1 MHLWGQNQADERA
14 ARNTARAS
22 LRQSTALALCA
33 GALWCPQIALAQD
46 AEASEAGFSDN
57 AIIVTAT
64 KRAQDLQDVPVAI
77 NVLGEETL
85 DNLNIQGFE
94 DYIQA
99 LPSASFQSLGPGRNE
114 VFFRGLSD
122 GGNGNPSGT
131 APSASIYLDEQPV
144 TTIGGNLDIQVYD
157 VARIEALS
165 GPQSTLFG
173 ASSQTGTLRIVT
185 NAPNPDA
192 IEAGFD
198 VSASTTRFGDE
209 SYSVEGFFN
218 LPLNDNIALRVVAW
232 QVENGGFID
241 NVPATQTFSRNG
253 QVVDNDE
260 FVEENFNTENKTGAR
275 AALGIN
281 LDDNWTATLR
291 ATYQDQRTQGVF
303 DHDPEGVGDLQV
315 ERFFNDSY
323 RDEFLQLS
331 GTIEGKIGGL
341 DFSYSGSFL
350 DRDTKYVNDYSE
362 YAEYSAFIDYYTCD
376 YAYSYVSYAYEFSNC
391 NDPRI
396 QFEQT
401 SRLKRHTH
409 EARLLSDQNNRLRFL
424 VGGFYDRQEL
434 DFLFAY
440 RIPQIKPGFATS
452 FSPGTPNDSYFVTDQ
467 RRLEEQLAF
476 FGEVEYDLTDAL
488 TATFG
493 YRYNETTVALNGN
506 VGTVFTADPSV
517 DVRAKDT
524 RSLFKGNLTYRA
536 SDDFLAYA
544 TFSQGFRPGGPNRV
558 ATTNIPAV
566 YAPDVVDNYELGWKS
581 TLLNGRVRFN
591 GAAFYMT
598 WSNIQFT
605 RFDPAESPLGLT
617 NNAGDARAIG
627 VEVDFSA
634 EVTDELTING
644 GFVALDAELTESF
657 TQDVTAPPGALP
669 DAPEGT
675 ALPFA
680 PSFKATLSARYE
692 KPIGNLKGFGQIN
705 GSYNGATFNDLFPA
719 TRSQQD
725 EYALVNM
732 SAGVRGDS
740 WTASVFVSNLTDE
753 RAELFRNATDF
764 VDRITVNRPRTIGV
778 SFGFDY

>member
-1 MHLWGQNQADERA
+1 M
-14 ARNTARAS
+14 
-22 LRQSTALALCA
+22 
-33 GALWCPQIALAQD
+33 AQD
-46 AEASEAGFSDN
+46 AETTETAPADN
-57 AIIVTAT
+57 VIIVTAT
-64 KRAQDLQDVPVAI
+64 KRAQDLQDVPVAVS
-77 NVLGEETL
+77 VLGEEAL
-85 DNLNIQGFE
+85 ENLNIQGFG
-94 DYIQA
+94 DYVQA
-99 LPSASFQSLGPGRNE
+99 LPSVSFQSLGPGRNE

-131 APSASIYLDEQPV
+131 APSAAIYLDEQPV
-144 TTIGGNLDIQVYD
+144 TTIGGNLDIQIYD
-157 VARIEALS
+157 VSRIEALS

-185 NAPNPDA
+185 NAPDPDA

-218 LPLNDNIALRVVAW
+218 LPLNDNIALRVVGW
-232 QVENGGFID
+232 QIENGGYID

-253 QVVDNDE
+253 QVVDNAE
-260 FVEENFNTENKTGAR
+260 FVEEDFNTENKTGAR
-275 AALGIN
+275 AALGID

-303 DHDPEGVGDLQV
+303 DHNPDEVGDLQV

-331 GTIEGKIGGL
+331 GTIEGKIGGF

-350 DRDTKYVNDYSE
+350 DRDTRYVNDYSE
-362 YAEYSAFIDYYTCD
+362 YAEYSALIDYYTCD
-376 YAYSYVSYAYEFSNC
+376 YAYSYVSYAYNFSNC

-401 SRLKRHTH
+401 SKLKRQTH
-409 EARLLSDQNNRLRFL
+409 EARLLSDQTSRLRFL

-440 RIPQIKPGFATS
+440 RIPAIKPGFAIS
-452 FSPGTPNDSYFVTDQ
+452 FSPGTPTDSYFVTDQ
-467 RRLEEQLAF
+467 RRIEEQLAF
-476 FGEVEYDLTDAL
+476 FGEVEFDLTDAL

-493 YRYNETTVALNGN
+493 YRYNETTVSLNGS
-506 VGTVFTADPSV
+506 VGTVFTADPNV
-517 DVRAKDT
+517 DVRAEDT
-524 RSLFKGNLTYRA
+524 RSLFKGNLTYRV
-536 SDDFLAYA
+536 SDDFMTYV

-558 ATTNIPAV
+558 STTNIPAI

-581 TLLNGRVRFN
+581 TLLGGRVRFN
-591 GAAFYMT
+591 GAAFYMK
-598 WSNIQFT
+598 WSDIQFT

-627 VEVDFSA
+627 LEVDFA
-634 EVTDELTING
+634 ADVTDELTING
-644 GFVALDAELTESF
+644 GFVLLDAELTESF
-657 TQDVTAPPGALP
+657 TQDITATPGTPA

-675 ALPFA
+675 SLPFA
-680 PSFKATLSARYE
+680 PNFKATLSARYE
-692 KPIGNLKGFGQIN
+692 RPIGNLNGFVQVN
-705 GSYNGATFNDLFPA
+705 GSYNGSTFNDLFIA
-719 TRSQQD
+719 NRQRQAS
-725 EYALVNM
+725 YALVNT
-732 SAGVRGDS
+732 SAGIERDN
-740 WTASVFVSNLTDE
+740 WRASVFVSNLTDE

-764 VDRITVNRPRTIGV
+764 VSRITVNRPRTIGV